1 MSLQTAPLPAR
12 DPGPP
17 DPVQHDTARTL
28 FLGILED
35 LGKDELKK
43 FRFHLRE
50 LRMCS
55 NDAIPQSRL
64 EDKDPTDLADVMLQH
79 YGPDTALQ
87 AMLRVLPLI
96 PRKDLK
102 VDLKQKMDKEI

>member
-1 MSLQTAPLPAR
+1 MSLQTAPLPTR

-17 DPVQHDTARTL
+17 DPVQLDPAL
-28 FLGILED
+28 PLLLGILED
-35 LGKDELKK
+35 LGKGDLKK

-102 VDLKQKMDKEI
+102 VDLKQKMGKEI